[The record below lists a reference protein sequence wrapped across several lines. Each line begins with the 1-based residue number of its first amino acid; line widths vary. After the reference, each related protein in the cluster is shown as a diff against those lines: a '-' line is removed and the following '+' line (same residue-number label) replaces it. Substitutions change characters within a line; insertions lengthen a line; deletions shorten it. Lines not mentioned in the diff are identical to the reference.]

1 MVMKEILELAKA
13 GGIKAAA
20 AVRKWFKNSEI
31 INEINSRIDSEV
43 FFDAASTDDY
53 KYVEDIREND
63 ILDKFIEYC
72 VSNTA
77 LGFDIEQFVDKY
89 YKDKSGEAREY
100 VIAFFRRIA
109 KVIEEVLILHS
120 STETKLIIS
129 GQKTL
134 EEILKRLEGDRRR
147 NGTPTLVV
155 RYSANMQNKMWSLE
169 SFKYDVDHC
178 NIIDTI
184 DISMQNFPMYQK
196 DGVLFWQ
203 IEKKSLEDAFKNKV
217 LPRLE
222 LGLAVDLYGLAPIP
236 LLVLLGNLFANR
248 PNINIYQLKKNP
260 STFAWSKRGKKL
272 NIVTTW
278 LSCVQSPEVA
288 LVMSFSGKVN
298 IDNVKRTIGN
308 DKAIV
313 EMGIEE
319 PYDDFLRTRKQ
330 LDEFLTEYRK
340 LKAAF
345 ERLGIKKV
353 HLFAAIPV
361 AFAIGIGQA
370 YNSNYDAEIVT
381 YDYKQGQYT
390 EAISIGG
397 SE

>member
-63 ILDKFIEYC
+63 IFDKFIEYC

-100 VIAFFRRIA
+100 VIAFFKRIA
-109 KVIEEVLILHS
+109 KVIEEVLIFHS

-134 EEILKRLEGDRRR
+134 EEILKRLESDRRR

-222 LGLAVDLYGLAPIP
+222 LGLTVDLYGLAPIP

-319 PYDDFLRTRKQ
+319 PYDDFLRTKKQ

>member
-1 MVMKEILELAKA
+1 MLMEEILELAKA

-43 FFDAASTDDY
+43 FFDAVSTDDY

-63 ILDKFIEYC
+63 IFDKFIEYC

-100 VIAFFRRIA
+100 VIAFFKRIA
-109 KVIEEVLILHS
+109 KVIEEVLISHS

-134 EEILKRLEGDRRR
+134 EEILKRLESDRRR

-196 DGVLFWQ
+196 DGVLFWR
-203 IEKKSLEDAFKNKV
+203 IEKKSLEEAFKNKV

-278 LSCVQSPEVA
+278 LNDVQSPEVA

-319 PYDDFLRTRKQ
+319 PYDDFLRTKKQ

>member
-1 MVMKEILELAKA
+1 MVMEEILELAKA

-43 FFDAASTDDY
+43 FFDAVSTDDY

-63 ILDKFIEYC
+63 IFDKFIEYC

-100 VIAFFRRIA
+100 VIAFFKRIA
-109 KVIEEVLILHS
+109 KVIEEVLISHS

-134 EEILKRLEGDRRR
+134 EEILKRLESDRRR

-196 DGVLFWQ
+196 DGVLFWR

-278 LSCVQSPEVA
+278 LNDVQSPEVA

-319 PYDDFLRTRKQ
+319 PYDDFLRTKKQ

>member
-1 MVMKEILELAKA
+1 M
-13 GGIKAAA
+13 
-20 AVRKWFKNSEI
+20 
-31 INEINSRIDSEV
+31 
-43 FFDAASTDDY
+43 
-53 KYVEDIREND
+53 
-63 ILDKFIEYC
+63 
-72 VSNTA
+72 
-77 LGFDIEQFVDKY
+77 
-89 YKDKSGEAREY
+89 
-100 VIAFFRRIA
+100 
-109 KVIEEVLILHS
+109 
-120 STETKLIIS
+120 
-129 GQKTL
+129 
-134 EEILKRLEGDRRR
+134 
-147 NGTPTLVV
+147 
-155 RYSANMQNKMWSLE
+155 
-169 SFKYDVDHC
+169 
-178 NIIDTI
+178 
-184 DISMQNFPMYQK
+184 
-196 DGVLFWQ
+196 
-203 IEKKSLEDAFKNKV
+203 
-217 LPRLE
+217 
-222 LGLAVDLYGLAPIP
+222 
-236 LLVLLGNLFANR
+236 
-248 PNINIYQLKKNP
+248 KKNP
-260 STFAWSKRGKKL
+260 STFAWRKRGKKL

-278 LSCVQSPEVA
+278 LNDVQSPEVA

-319 PYDDFLRTRKQ
+319 PYDDFLRTKKQ

>member
-1 MVMKEILELAKA
+1 MVMEEILELAKA

-43 FFDAASTDDY
+43 FFDAVSTDDY

-63 ILDKFIEYC
+63 IFDKFIEYC

-100 VIAFFRRIA
+100 VIAFFKRIA
-109 KVIEEVLILHS
+109 KVIEEVLISHS

-134 EEILKRLEGDRRR
+134 EEILKRLESDRRR

-196 DGVLFWQ
+196 DGVLFCR

-278 LSCVQSPEVA
+278 LNDVQSPEVA

-319 PYDDFLRTRKQ
+319 PYDDFLRTKKQ

>member
-100 VIAFFRRIA
+100 VIAFFKRIA
-109 KVIEEVLILHS
+109 KVIEEVLISHS

>member
-1 MVMKEILELAKA
+1 MVMEEILELAKA

-43 FFDAASTDDY
+43 FFDAVSTDDY

-63 ILDKFIEYC
+63 IFDKFIEYC

-100 VIAFFRRIA
+100 VIAFFKRIA
-109 KVIEEVLILHS
+109 KVIEEVLISHS

-134 EEILKRLEGDRRR
+134 EEILKRLESDRRR
-147 NGTPTLVV
+147 NGTPSLVV

-196 DGVLFWQ
+196 DGVLFWR

-278 LSCVQSPEVA
+278 LNDVQSPEVA

-319 PYDDFLRTRKQ
+319 PYDDFLRTKKQ

>member
-1 MVMKEILELAKA
+1 MVMEEILELAKA

-63 ILDKFIEYC
+63 IFDKFIEYC

-89 YKDKSGEAREY
+89 YKDKSGQAREY
-100 VIAFFRRIA
+100 VIAFFGRIA
-109 KVIEEVLILHS
+109 KIIEEVLILHS

-134 EEILKRLEGDRRR
+134 EEILKRLESDRRR

-278 LSCVQSPEVA
+278 LSDVQSPEVA

-319 PYDDFLRTRKQ
+319 PYDDFLRTKKQ

-345 ERLGIKKV
+345 ERLGIKRV

>member
-1 MVMKEILELAKA
+1 MI
-13 GGIKAAA
+13 
-20 AVRKWFKNSEI
+20 F
-31 INEINSRIDSEV
+31 
-43 FFDAASTDDY
+43 
-53 KYVEDIREND
+53 
-63 ILDKFIEYC
+63 
-72 VSNTA
+72 
-77 LGFDIEQFVDKY
+77 
-89 YKDKSGEAREY
+89 
-100 VIAFFRRIA
+100 
-109 KVIEEVLILHS
+109 HS

-222 LGLAVDLYGLAPIP
+222 LGLTVDLYGLAPIP

>member
-1 MVMKEILELAKA
+1 MVMEEILELAKA

-63 ILDKFIEYC
+63 IFDKFIEYC

-100 VIAFFRRIA
+100 VIAFFKRIA
-109 KVIEEVLILHS
+109 KVIEEVLISHS

-134 EEILKRLEGDRRR
+134 EEILKRLESDRRR

-196 DGVLFWQ
+196 DGVLFWR

-278 LSCVQSPEVA
+278 LNDVQSPEVA

-313 EMGIEE
+313 EMRIEE
-319 PYDDFLRTRKQ
+319 PYDDFLRTKKQ

-345 ERLGIKKV
+345 ERLGIKRV